1 MLVDIRA
8 QDVIIRIAAFACCVA
23 CLHFNMVGTP
33 LHRRVVDFKVNRMAK
48 GKSKTILC
56 KLVSA
61 AQTGF
66 FYVTSKNPRRLPEKL
81 VLRK

>member
-1 MLVDIRA
+1 V
-8 QDVIIRIAAFACCVA
+8 
-23 CLHFNMVGTP
+23 HFRWQFV
-33 LHRRVVDFKVNRMAK
+33 LSKMAK

-81 VLRK
+81 VLRKLVFSPSKY